1 MTPLT
6 AEQISLKIKKKKE
19 NIEDMR
25 KIDKTVQQSEI

>member
-6 AEQISLKIKKKKE
+6 AEQISLKIKMKKE